1 MTMSS
6 VNKDSF
12 ISSFTNSILVV
23 SSSLVMFAIT
33 SYTILKR
40 SVEREHPCFDTDISG
55 TASNFLISY
64 DISYRYFF
72 FDR

>member
-12 ISSFTNSILVV
+12 ISSFTNSILLV

-33 SYTILKR
+33 SYTMLKR
-40 SVEREHPCFDTDISG
+40 SVEREHPCFDTGISG
-55 TASNFLISY
+55 TASNFSLVMILA
-64 DISYRYFF
+64 IGIFF
-72 FDR
+72 W